1 MRRRG
6 PVAVRGRAAATALGL
21 SAAVAW
27 GGCAAS
33 PGPAGGGPASSGAGG
48 TGSVGAADLAEAS
61 PRAGGLIPGL
71 DRGLRTRRWRVDR
84 ERLEAPLG
92 EILTALAVVP
102 PPETGLDDSVR
113 EHLARNGLRMLA
125 VPRASLETLRTRLAA
140 PPRQIETWHGEA
152 VDWRSLLVGRPG
164 AGVSVVAV
172 GDRVRPHPGG
182 EYRLAVRAW
191 TMRMESGPHL
201 HVELRVEHVEP
212 RRESG
217 LRLTPEAPAVRLVDA
232 LLVELAAPAD
242 LAWVIASA
250 PSSETWPEPGRT
262 GATPESAGG
271 DADASEPVVATGPGL
286 GPPAA
291 AIPTVGQLLLP
302 QSPGTGEHEILILEA
317 ELPPSLAPRPIAD
330 RRAGD
335 IPGRGGRS

>member
-6 PVAVRGRAAATALGL
+6 PVAGPGRAAAGVLTLAV
-21 SAAVAW
+21 AAAW
-27 GGCAAS
+27 GGCATSSGPADGA
-33 PGPAGGGPASSGAGG
+33 PGPNAAGP
-48 TGSVGAADLAEAS
+48 ADLAGAA

-71 DRGLRTRRWRVDR
+71 DRGLRTRRWRVDGD
-84 ERLEAPLG
+84 RLDAPLG
-92 EILTALAVVP
+92 EILSSVAVAP
-102 PPETGLDDSVR
+102 PPETGLDESVR

-125 VPRASLETLRTRLAA
+125 VPRTSLETLRTRLAA

-152 VDWRSLLVGRPG
+152 VDWRSLLVGRPV

-191 TMRMESGPHL
+191 TMRMEDGPHL
-201 HVELRVEHVEP
+201 QVELRVEHVEP

-217 LRLTPEAPAVRLVDA
+217 LRLAPEAPAARLVDA
-232 LLVELAAPAD
+232 LRVELATPGD

-250 PSSETWPEPGRT
+250 PTAEVWPEPGRA
-262 GATPESAGG
+262 GAAAESAGG
-271 DADASEPVVATGPGL
+271 SGDGTGTGAVAAAGPGL

-302 QSPGTGEHEILILEA
+302 ESPGTREREILILEA
-317 ELPPSLAPRPIAD
+317 ELPPSLWPRPIAD
-330 RRAGD
+330 GRGNDAAG
-335 IPGRGGRS
+335 PGGRS